1 MSLSSS
7 PIITRM
13 QVIPV
18 AGYDSML
25 MTLSGAH
32 APCFTRNLVI
42 LQDSAGHTGI
52 GEIHGGDYTCDCL
65 NAIRPLVEGAPVA
78 CYRQVL
84 QRIHKLTGAKEN
96 GAKGSDGIQTL
107 DISKLKFVVRSE
119 WAVECAMLDLMGQF
133 VGQPLCQLL
142 GEGRQRD
149 KVEVLGYLFYVSD
162 KAKYAGPGPAYI
174 DESGS
179 ADPWFRLRRQEIL
192 TPARIVEEAQA
203 VHEKYGVSNFK
214 LKGGVLPG
222 EEEMEAL
229 RALKK
234 AFPAARINID
244 PNGAWSLDEAI
255 RLCRPMRDVITYV
268 EDPCGPE
275 AGYSGREIMRE
286 FKNAVQLP
294 VATNMIATD
303 WRQFYHTASLN
314 ACDIILADPHFWGFD
329 GAVRMSQLLD
339 AWGLTWGIHSNNHFD
354 VTLAAFAHVGAAA
367 VGDPAPIDTHW
378 IWQDGQNLLDDTPQI
393 AGGFLQVPE
402 GPGLGVHLNME
413 KVTAANALYRRL
425 PSHDRNDAAAM
436 QAARAGVHFRDL
448 SDRRRFAGA
457 IAHGVGAVG
466 NGYKPLSLQPVS
478 VSVDAV
484 TAEFLKL
491 FALFENV
498 CGKNEPAFF
507 EISGEKVDVVFKKSE
522 VYRIAV
528 KIDVKHFPA
537 ARSVIDVQMMP
548 FAPVAVREIADKFY
562 VRVTVVPFRHRL
574 DIPFEIPAVYRIG
587 PYRYTVYSRF
597 SFAEIGTGDVVVRGA
612 CVVYPL
618 RNERVYLILGAFS
631 AGAYD

>member
-162 KAKYAGPGPAYI
+162 KAKYDGPGPAYI

-436 QAARAGVHFRDL
+436 Q
-448 SDRRRFAGA
+448 
-457 IAHGVGAVG
+457 
-466 NGYKPLSLQPVS
+466 
-478 VSVDAV
+478 
-484 TAEFLKL
+484 
-491 FALFENV
+491 
-498 CGKNEPAFF
+498 
-507 EISGEKVDVVFKKSE
+507 
-522 VYRIAV
+522 
-528 KIDVKHFPA
+528 
-537 ARSVIDVQMMP
+537 
-548 FAPVAVREIADKFY
+548 
-562 VRVTVVPFRHRL
+562 
-574 DIPFEIPAVYRIG
+574 
-587 PYRYTVYSRF
+587 
-597 SFAEIGTGDVVVRGA
+597 
-612 CVVYPL
+612 
-618 RNERVYLILGAFS
+618 YLIPGWT
-631 AGAYD
+631 YDHKKPCLVR

>member
-286 FKNAVQLP
+286 FKNVVQLP
-294 VATNMIATD
+294 AAQPRPQRRGGHAVPHPRLDLRPQEALPGPLKS
-303 WRQFYHTASLN
+303 AS
-314 ACDIILADPHFWGFD
+314 PHNTKALPAAYPAGP
-329 GAVRMSQLLD
+329 LC
-339 AWGLTWGIHSNNHFD
+339 GI
-354 VTLAAFAHVGAAA
+354 
-367 VGDPAPIDTHW
+367 W
-378 IWQDGQNLLDDTPQI
+378 
-393 AGGFLQVPE
+393 
-402 GPGLGVHLNME
+402 
-413 KVTAANALYRRL
+413 LYRKGTV
-425 PSHDRNDAAAM
+425 D
-436 QAARAGVHFRDL
+436 
-448 SDRRRFAGA
+448 
-457 IAHGVGAVG
+457 GVGG
-466 NGYKPLSLQPVS
+466 RWVS
-478 VSVDAV
+478 
-484 TAEFLKL
+484 
-491 FALFENV
+491 
-498 CGKNEPAFF
+498 
-507 EISGEKVDVVFKKSE
+507 
-522 VYRIAV
+522 
-528 KIDVKHFPA
+528 
-537 ARSVIDVQMMP
+537 
-548 FAPVAVREIADKFY
+548 
-562 VRVTVVPFRHRL
+562 
-574 DIPFEIPAVYRIG
+574 
-587 PYRYTVYSRF
+587 
-597 SFAEIGTGDVVVRGA
+597 
-612 CVVYPL
+612 
-618 RNERVYLILGAFS
+618 
-631 AGAYD
+631 

>member
-179 ADPWFRLRRQEIL
+179 ADPHFC
-192 TPARIVEEAQA
+192 
-203 VHEKYGVSNFK
+203 GV
-214 LKGGVLPG
+214 
-222 EEEMEAL
+222 
-229 RALKK
+229 
-234 AFPAARINID
+234 
-244 PNGAWSLDEAI
+244 
-255 RLCRPMRDVITYV
+255 
-268 EDPCGPE
+268 
-275 AGYSGREIMRE
+275 
-286 FKNAVQLP
+286 
-294 VATNMIATD
+294 
-303 WRQFYHTASLN
+303 
-314 ACDIILADPHFWGFD
+314 D

-436 QAARAGVHFRDL
+436 Q
-448 SDRRRFAGA
+448 
-457 IAHGVGAVG
+457 
-466 NGYKPLSLQPVS
+466 
-478 VSVDAV
+478 
-484 TAEFLKL
+484 
-491 FALFENV
+491 
-498 CGKNEPAFF
+498 
-507 EISGEKVDVVFKKSE
+507 
-522 VYRIAV
+522 
-528 KIDVKHFPA
+528 
-537 ARSVIDVQMMP
+537 
-548 FAPVAVREIADKFY
+548 
-562 VRVTVVPFRHRL
+562 
-574 DIPFEIPAVYRIG
+574 
-587 PYRYTVYSRF
+587 
-597 SFAEIGTGDVVVRGA
+597 
-612 CVVYPL
+612 
-618 RNERVYLILGAFS
+618 YLIPGWT
-631 AGAYD
+631 YDHKKPCLVR